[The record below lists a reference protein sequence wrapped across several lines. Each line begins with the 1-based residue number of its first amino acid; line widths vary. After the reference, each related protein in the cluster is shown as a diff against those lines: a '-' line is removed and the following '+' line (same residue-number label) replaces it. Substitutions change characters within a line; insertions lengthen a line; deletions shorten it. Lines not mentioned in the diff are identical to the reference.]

1 MVTNCLK
8 KFNLNYHL
16 VHVWILSGHTTDT
29 ETSGSL
35 SALVHL
41 CTQWPY
47 RPLLTYRP
55 DIQPLHIS
63 CRLLNPRDDLPVPFQ
78 SNLLPVTPSPCG
90 EVPVVCFSFLA
101 DSTTEGHK
109 LHTLRTRGNPLK
121 CREGNLISFSVFVH
135 IYFITISDLLSCLES
150 PQIPNW
156 PSSHS
161 AFSSHSCFQ
170 GPCTSV

>member
-1 MVTNCLK
+1 MGIPQTQK
-8 KFNLNYHL
+8 HQ
-16 VHVWILSGHTTDT
+16 
-29 ETSGSL
+29 GSL

-63 CRLLNPRDDLPVPFQ
+63 CRLLNPRMIFQ
-78 SNLLPVTPSPCG
+78 YHSSQICYLWRLPCG
-90 EVPVVCFSFLA
+90 EVPVVKLSFLA

-135 IYFITISDLLSCLES
+135 IYFITISDLLLSRE
-150 PQIPNW
+150 
-156 PSSHS
+156 PSNPKLAIQSL
-161 AFSSHSCFQ
+161 CFFQ
-170 GPCTSV
+170 SLSFPRSLHISIIFLN